1 MVFIII
7 IVVVFF
13 GCAGSSL
20 QCAGSSALSRCRAWV
35 LECGLS
41 SCSTV
46 GSLVAVHGIVALWHV
61 GS

>member
-1 MVFIII
+1 MVIIIII
-7 IVVVFF
+7 IVLFF
-13 GCAGSSL
+13 GCAGPSL
-20 QCAGSSALSRCRAWV
+20 QCAGSSPLSRCRAWV

-46 GSLVAVHGIVALWHV
+46 GSLVAAHGLVALWQV